1 MVSCNGRPNQN
12 IRGKVMSTSNLR
24 GTEETVD
31 TETSEGDP
39 SLITATQVGDKRGLD
54 VVIQADMAA
63 KNEVIPLLFQ
73 ISELLMH
80 IRNQLEFITDEK
92 GF

>member
-1 MVSCNGRPNQN
+1 
-12 IRGKVMSTSNLR
+12 MSTSNLR